1 MNTGITSVCVYCAS
15 SRRVDSLYHNAA
27 RELGTVLGTSGIT
40 VIYGGGGIGS
50 MGALADGVLE
60 KEGRIIGVIPR
71 FMVDLE
77 WAHPHLS
84 ELRIVD
90 TMHERKQ
97 QMIEY
102 VDAAI
107 ALPGG
112 SGTFEELFEVLSL
125 KRLGLFL
132 KPIVIV
138 NTNDYF
144 ESFLT
149 LMDRCI
155 RERFMDE
162 RHSNLFSV
170 AKETADVL
178 PAIRNAHPW
187 TKEARSFA
195 AV

>member
-1 MNTGITSVCVYCAS
+1 
-15 SRRVDSLYHNAA
+15 VDSLYHNAA
-27 RELGTVLGTSGIT
+27 RELGTVLGSSGIA

-60 KEGRIIGVIPR
+60 KEGTIIGVIPR

-90 TMHERKQ
+90 TMHQRKQ
-97 QMIEY
+97 QMIED

-144 ESFLT
+144 ESFLR
-149 LMDRCI
+149 LMERCI

-162 RHSNLFSV
+162 RHGNLFSV
-170 AKETADVL
+170 AEEIADVL

>member
-1 MNTGITSVCVYCAS
+1 MDTSITSVCVYCAS

-27 RELGTVLGTSGIT
+27 RELGRVLGSSGIT

>member
-1 MNTGITSVCVYCAS
+1 MDTCLKSVCVYCAS

-27 RELGTVLGTSGIT
+27 RELGTVLGSSGIT

-60 KEGRIIGVIPR
+60 RKGKIIGVIPR

-77 WAHPHLS
+77 WGHPHIS
-84 ELRIVD
+84 ELRIVE

-97 QMIEY
+97 QMIED

-132 KPIVIV
+132 KPIVVV

-144 ESFLT
+144 KSFLA
-149 LMDRCI
+149 LMERCI

-162 RHSNLFSV
+162 RHRNLFSV
-170 AKETADVL
+170 AEETSDVL

-187 TKEARSFA
+187 MKDARSFA